1 MEIGRGKRRSKEV
14 RGMEEKEKQKRTK
27 KSKKERERDRER
39 ERRSTPRRVRRSKDF
54 FSSSAADCAHRLGP
68 ESEIRF
74 ERDRRF
80 PNLTKYGV
88 RRSKERSRARKSKR
102 RRPAR
107 S

>member
-27 KSKKERERDRER
+27 KSKKERER
-39 ERRSTPRRVRRSKDF
+39 ERRRTLRRVRRSKDF
-54 FSSSAADCAHRLGP
+54 SSSSAADCAQRLGP

-74 ERDRRF
+74 ERDRSF